1 MKFLVLIAVIY
12 IQNSSLKAS
21 LLSYKNLDLEKADSL
36 LDLAYFE
43 ADQLTKNDVLF
54 IKEIFIKYR
63 EKPEDLKFLADK
75 FLTIFDE
82 RHSPDKN
89 LKPSKRELEKYF
101 DALILINSSHA
112 NWDNCFGMLSQ
123 VEDSFLEAHLL
134 FQMVKKFRKSK
145 KQECENLLRNF
156 IKKYPQTPLSE
167 LAEGYLGIMK

>member
-1 MKFLVLIAVIY
+1 MAVIF
-12 IQNSSLKAS
+12 IQNTSLRES

-36 LDLAYFE
+36 INLAYFE

-54 IKEIFIKYR
+54 IKEIFLKYR

-89 LKPSKRELEKYF
+89 LKPSKRELEKYL
-101 DALILINSSHA
+101 DALILINSPQA
-112 NWDNCFGMLSQ
+112 NRDNCLEMLSQ
-123 VEDSFLEAHLL
+123 VEDSFLISHLL
-134 FQMVKKFRKSK
+134 FQMVKKFGKSK
-145 KQECENLLRNF
+145 KQECEDLLKNF

-167 LAEGYLGIMK
+167 LAEGYLRILNY